1 MKKILAIAF
10 VLISISTP
18 TLFAK
23 EWFCEY
29 EEPNYRATR
38 GIKVVGDAIIDIL
51 DKYKNWKAIVIG
63 DEEREK
69 IIFKHPRLR
78 VIGFKNNIFILIDFI
93 TKVIVNQISSRY
105 FKYILYVHLFMI
117 NI

>member
-38 GIKVVGDAIIDIL
+38 GIKVVGDAIIDT
-51 DKYKNWKAIVIG
+51 G
-63 DEEREK
+63 S
-69 IIFKHPRLR
+69 
-78 VIGFKNNIFILIDFI
+78 IGFDTKTIIRDVLISDDYIFP
-93 TKVIVNQISSRY
+93 K
-105 FKYILYVHLFMI
+105 K
-117 NI
+117 